1 MAFKSIRKHFTKNEE
16 LSSIKGTYE
25 RFSIISENP
34 NFVEIQVNGQKFW
47 FSHQKIL
54 DFQNITINSIKFL
67 TECDAQITY
76 VQVFL
81 GNVI

>member
-16 LSSIKGTYE
+16 LSFEGPYE
-25 RFSIISENP
+25 RFSIISESP

-47 FSHQKIL
+47 FSHYKIL
-54 DFQNITINSIKFL
+54 VFQHIKINSIIFL

-76 VQVFL
+76 V
-81 GNVI
+81 

>member
-34 NFVEIQVNGQKFW
+34 NFVEIQVNGQ
-47 FSHQKIL
+47 
-54 DFQNITINSIKFL
+54 
-67 TECDAQITY
+67 
-76 VQVFL
+76 
-81 GNVI
+81 

>member
-1 MAFKSIRKHFTKNEE
+1 MAKSIRKHFKKGEV

-34 NFVEIQVNGQKFW
+34 NFVEIQVNGQKFQ

-54 DFQNITINSIKFL
+54 DFQDITIESITFL

-76 VQVFL
+76 V
-81 GNVI
+81 

>member
-67 TECDAQITY
+67 TECDAQITC
-76 VQVFL
+76 V
-81 GNVI
+81 

>member
-54 DFQNITINSIKFL
+54 DFQNIKIITDTL
-67 TECDAQITY
+67 TYDANRKHRKCRPKAQGTS
-76 VQVFL
+76 
-81 GNVI
+81 

>member
-1 MAFKSIRKHFTKNEE
+1 MAQSIRKHFKENEV

-25 RFSIISENP
+25 RFSIISESP

-54 DFQNITINSIKFL
+54 DFQNITINSIQFL

-76 VQVFL
+76 V
-81 GNVI
+81 

>member
-54 DFQNITINSIKFL
+54 DFQNITIDSIQFL
-67 TECDAQITY
+67 TECNAQITY
-76 VQVFL
+76 V
-81 GNVI
+81 

>member
-1 MAFKSIRKHFTKNEE
+1 MAFIRKHFTKNEE

-54 DFQNITINSIKFL
+54 DFQNITIDSIQFL

-76 VQVFL
+76 V
-81 GNVI
+81 

>member
-16 LSSIKGTYE
+16 LSSIKGTYK

-67 TECDAQITY
+67 TECDAQISY
-76 VQVFL
+76 V
-81 GNVI
+81 

>member
-16 LSSIKGTYE
+16 LSSIKETYE

-76 VQVFL
+76 V
-81 GNVI
+81 

>member
-34 NFVEIQVNGQKFW
+34 NFVGIQVNGQKFW

-54 DFQNITINSIKFL
+54 DFQDITIDSIKFL

-76 VQVFL
+76 V
-81 GNVI
+81 

>member
-25 RFSIISENP
+25 RLAIISENP

-54 DFQNITINSIKFL
+54 DFQDITINSIKFL

-76 VQVFL
+76 V
-81 GNVI
+81 

>member
-16 LSSIKGTYE
+16 LSSIKGAYE

-54 DFQNITINSIKFL
+54 DFQNITINSIQFL

-76 VQVFL
+76 V
-81 GNVI
+81 

>member
-54 DFQNITINSIKFL
+54 DFQNITIDSIQFL

-76 VQVFL
+76 
-81 GNVI
+81 I

>member
-16 LSSIKGTYE
+16 LFSIKGTYE

-54 DFQNITINSIKFL
+54 DFQNIKINSIKFL

-76 VQVFL
+76 V
-81 GNVI
+81 

>member
-54 DFQNITINSIKFL
+54 DFQDITIDSIKFL
-67 TECDAQITY
+67 TECDAQIAY
-76 VQVFL
+76 V
-81 GNVI
+81 

>member
-16 LSSIKGTYE
+16 LSSIKRTYE

-76 VQVFL
+76 V
-81 GNVI
+81 

>member
-1 MAFKSIRKHFTKNEE
+1 MAFKTIRKHFTKDEE

-54 DFQNITINSIKFL
+54 DFQNITINSIQFL

-76 VQVFL
+76 V
-81 GNVI
+81 

>member
-34 NFVEIQVNGQKFW
+34 NFVEIQINGQKFW

-54 DFQNITINSIKFL
+54 DFQDITIDSIKFL
-67 TECDAQITY
+67 TECNAQITY
-76 VQVFL
+76 VAK
-81 GNVI
+81 

>member
-25 RFSIISENP
+25 RFSIINENP

-54 DFQNITINSIKFL
+54 DFQNIKINSIKFL

-76 VQVFL
+76 V
-81 GNVI
+81 

>member
-54 DFQNITINSIKFL
+54 DFQDITIDSIQFL

-76 VQVFL
+76 V
-81 GNVI
+81 

>member
-25 RFSIISENP
+25 CLAIISENP
-34 NFVEIQVNGQKFW
+34 NFVEIQVNGQNFW

-54 DFQNITINSIKFL
+54 DFQNITISSIKFL

-76 VQVFL
+76 V
-81 GNVI
+81 

>member
-1 MAFKSIRKHFTKNEE
+1 MAFKTIRKHFIKNEE

-25 RFSIISENP
+25 RFSIICENP

-76 VQVFL
+76 V
-81 GNVI
+81 

>member
-1 MAFKSIRKHFTKNEE
+1 MAFKSIRKHFTKNKE

-54 DFQNITINSIKFL
+54 DFQNITIDSIQFL

-76 VQVFL
+76 V
-81 GNVI
+81 

>member
-67 TECDAQITY
+67 TECNAQITY
-76 VQVFL
+76 VAK
-81 GNVI
+81 

>member
-54 DFQNITINSIKFL
+54 DFQNITITSIKFL

-76 VQVFL
+76 V
-81 GNVI
+81 

>member
-54 DFQNITINSIKFL
+54 DFQDNTIHSIKFL

-76 VQVFL
+76 V
-81 GNVI
+81 

>member
-54 DFQNITINSIKFL
+54 DFQNITINSLKFL

-76 VQVFL
+76 VAK
-81 GNVI
+81 

>member
-25 RFSIISENP
+25 RFSIISENT
-34 NFVEIQVNGQKFW
+34 NFVEIQVNGQKFQ

-54 DFQNITINSIKFL
+54 DFQNITINSIQFL

-76 VQVFL
+76 V
-81 GNVI
+81 

>member
-47 FSHQKIL
+47 FSHQKFQIFRIL
-54 DFQNITINSIKFL
+54 QL
-67 TECDAQITY
+67 TLLN
-76 VQVFL
+76 F
-81 GNVI
+81 

>member
-54 DFQNITINSIKFL
+54 DFQNITIDSVQFL

-76 VQVFL
+76 V
-81 GNVI
+81 

>member
-76 VQVFL
+76 V
-81 GNVI
+81 

>member
-16 LSSIKGTYE
+16 LSSIEGTYE

-34 NFVEIQVNGQKFW
+34 NFVEIQVNGQNFW

-54 DFQNITINSIKFL
+54 DFQDITIDSIKFL

-76 VQVFL
+76 V
-81 GNVI
+81 

>member
-34 NFVEIQVNGQKFW
+34 NSVEIQVNGQKFW

-76 VQVFL
+76 V
-81 GNVI
+81 

>member
-1 MAFKSIRKHFTKNEE
+1 MAFKTIRKHFTKNEK

-54 DFQNITINSIKFL
+54 DFQNITINSIQFL
-67 TECDAQITY
+67 TECDVQITY
-76 VQVFL
+76 V
-81 GNVI
+81 

>member
-25 RFSIISENP
+25 HFSIISENP

-76 VQVFL
+76 V
-81 GNVI
+81 

>member
-54 DFQNITINSIKFL
+54 DFQNITINSIQFL

-76 VQVFL
+76 V
-81 GNVI
+81 

>member
-1 MAFKSIRKHFTKNEE
+1 MAFKSIRKHFTKDEKLFFE
-16 LSSIKGTYE
+16 GTYK

-34 NFVEIQVNGQKFW
+34 NFVKIQVNGQKFW

-54 DFQNITINSIKFL
+54 DFQNITIDSIQFL

-76 VQVFL
+76 V
-81 GNVI
+81 